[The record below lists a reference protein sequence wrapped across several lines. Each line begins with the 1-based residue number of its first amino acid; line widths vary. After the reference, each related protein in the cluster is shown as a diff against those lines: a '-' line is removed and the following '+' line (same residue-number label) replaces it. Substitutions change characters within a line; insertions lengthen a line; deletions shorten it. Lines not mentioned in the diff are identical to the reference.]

1 MTAFSRKPL
10 DKREIDLGLAELPG
24 WEFSTD
30 TISKL
35 YSFGSFRE
43 AMSFM
48 VRVGFEAE
56 SMDHHP
62 EINNVYS
69 RVKISLNTHDA
80 GNQVTALDM
89 ELARRINKLSWI

>member
-1 MTAFSRKPL
+1 MGDFSRKSL
-10 DKREIDLGLAELPG
+10 DEDKIVLGLAELPG
-24 WEFSTD
+24 WEFEADAIFKVFT
-30 TISKL
+30 
-35 YSFGSFRE
+35 FGSFRE

-69 RVKISLNTHDA
+69 RVRITLNTHDA
-80 GNQVTALDM
+80 GNQVTELDL